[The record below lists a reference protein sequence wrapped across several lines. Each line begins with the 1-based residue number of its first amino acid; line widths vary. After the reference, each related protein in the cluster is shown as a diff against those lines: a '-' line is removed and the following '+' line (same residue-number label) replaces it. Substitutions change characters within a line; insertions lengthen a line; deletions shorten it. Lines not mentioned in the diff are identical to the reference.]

1 MEPDE
6 GGSRSSSS
14 RGVDWPAQVIELDR
28 CAGVQVGRE
37 NDQTSAYR
45 VTLPRAAFR
54 SPEALAETLLSRDA
68 PWSRDRFIHDARPDP
83 SSAVGRGYRSSSSG
97 IIEDPRGDTLVIVRD
112 SRGVQIGDR
121 NRQRN
126 EFRIRVSDTA
136 VRADRVG
143 MTRER
148 ERCISRLLED
158 PRDRAAARRLAED
171 LERAARTELM
181 ADLTARVRDL
191 IGKPEISR
199 WSGRFR
205 DLVGRQI
212 GGPRNRARVQV
223 QVRVS
228 KFDTHALERHLR
240 ETAARL
246 PRLRT
251 SDLGIQHPA
260 RDTPRTARDTPRTA
274 RDTPRTARDTPRT
287 ARDTPRTDGA
297 RRRDLRPGRG
307 FR

>member
-14 RGVDWPAQVIELDR
+14 RGVDRPVRVIELDR

-37 NDQTSAYR
+37 NDQFSAYR

-68 PWSRDRFIHDARPDP
+68 PWSRDRFIHDACPDP
-83 SSAVGRGYRSSSSG
+83 RSVAGRGYRSTSSG

-136 VRADRVG
+136 VHADKVG

-148 ERCISRLLED
+148 ERYISRLCED
-158 PRDRAAARRLAED
+158 PRDRTAARRLAED

-181 ADLTARVRDL
+181 ADLTARVRHL
-191 IGKPEISR
+191 IGKPEVSR
-199 WSGRFR
+199 WSGKFR
-205 DLVGRQI
+205 NLVGRQI

-223 QVRVS
+223 HVRVS

-251 SDLGIQHPA
+251 PDPGIQHSGREMRRIG
-260 RDTPRTARDTPRTA
+260 RDPPSTGREMRRIG
-274 RDTPRTARDTPRT
+274 
-287 ARDTPRTDGA
+287 DG
-297 RRRDLRPGRG
+297 RRRAIRPGRG

>member
-1 MEPDE
+1 MESDE

-14 RGVDWPAQVIELDR
+14 RGVDRPARVIELDR

-37 NDQTSAYR
+37 NRQFSAYR
-45 VTLPRAAFR
+45 VTLQRVAFR

-68 PWSRDRFIHDARPDP
+68 PWSRDGFIHDARPDP
-83 SSAVGRGYRSSSSG
+83 RSVAGRGYRSSSSG

-126 EFRIRVSDTA
+126 TFRIRVIDTA
-136 VRADRVG
+136 VRAERVG

-148 ERCISRLLED
+148 ERYILRLHED
-158 PRDRAAARRLAED
+158 PRDRTAARRLAEN
-171 LERAARTELM
+171 LECAARTELV
-181 ADLTARVRDL
+181 ADLTARVRDR

-205 DLVGRQI
+205 NLVGRQI
-212 GGPRNRARVQV
+212 GGPRNRARVRV
-223 QVRVS
+223 RVRVS

-246 PRLRT
+246 SPLRT
-251 SDLGIQHPA
+251 PDHGMQHHGRDTSRIRRNTSRIR
-260 RDTPRTARDTPRTA
+260 RDTPRIGDAH
-274 RDTPRTARDTPRT
+274 
-287 ARDTPRTDGA
+287 
-297 RRRDLRPGRG
+297 RRAFRPGRG
-307 FR
+307 SR

>member
-1 MEPDE
+1 MEPDD

-14 RGVDWPAQVIELDR
+14 RGVDRLARVIELDR
-28 CAGVQVGRE
+28 CAGVQIGRE
-37 NDQTSAYR
+37 NDQSSAYR

-54 SPEALAETLLSRDA
+54 SPQALAETLLSRDA

-83 SSAVGRGYRSSSSG
+83 RSVAGRGYRSSSSG
-97 IIEDPRGDTLVIVRD
+97 IIEDPHGDTLVIVRD
-112 SRGVQIGDR
+112 SRGVQIGNR

-126 EFRIRVSDTA
+126 EFRIRISDTA

-158 PRDRAAARRLAED
+158 PRDRTAARCLAED

-181 ADLTARVRDL
+181 ADLTGRVRDL
-191 IGKPEISR
+191 VGRPEISR
-199 WSGRFR
+199 WSGKFR
-205 DLVGRQI
+205 NLVGRQI

-223 QVRVS
+223 DVRVS
-228 KFDTHALERHLR
+228 KFDTRALERHLQ
-240 ETAARL
+240 EAAARL

-251 SDLGIQHPA
+251 SDRGIQHPGGDTSRIG
-260 RDTPRTARDTPRTA
+260 RDKPSIGREMRRID
-274 RDTPRTARDTPRT
+274 D
-287 ARDTPRTDGA
+287 A
-297 RRRDLRPGRG
+297 RRRAIRPGRG

>member
-1 MEPDE
+1 MEPDD

-14 RGVDWPAQVIELDR
+14 RGVDWPARVIELDR

-37 NDQTSAYR
+37 NDQSSAYR

-54 SPEALAETLLSRDA
+54 SPQALAETLLSRDA

-83 SSAVGRGYRSSSSG
+83 GSVAGRGYRSSSSG

-112 SRGVQIGDR
+112 SRGVQIGNR

-126 EFRIRVSDTA
+126 EFRVRVSDTA

-148 ERCISRLLED
+148 ERYISRLLED
-158 PRDRAAARRLAED
+158 PRDRTAARRLAED

-181 ADLTARVRDL
+181 ADLTGRVRDL
-191 IGKPEISR
+191 IGRAEISR
-199 WSGRFR
+199 WSGKFR
-205 DLVGRQI
+205 NLVGRQI

-223 QVRVS
+223 DVRVS
-228 KFDTHALERHLR
+228 KFDTRALERHLQ
-240 ETAARL
+240 EAAARL
-246 PRLRT
+246 PRPRT
-251 SDLGIQHPA
+251 SDRGTQH
-260 RDTPRTARDTPRTA
+260 RGGDTSRIGREIRRIGD
-274 RDTPRTARDTPRT
+274 
-287 ARDTPRTDGA
+287 A
-297 RRRDLRPGRG
+297 RRRPIRPGRG

>member
-14 RGVDWPAQVIELDR
+14 RGVDWPARVIELER

-37 NDQTSAYR
+37 NDQFSAYR

-54 SPEALAETLLSRDA
+54 SSEALAETLLSRDA

-83 SSAVGRGYRSSSSG
+83 RSVAGRGDRSSSSG

-126 EFRIRVSDTA
+126 KFRIRVSDTA
-136 VRADRVG
+136 VRADTVG

-148 ERCISRLLED
+148 ERYISRLHED
-158 PRDRAAARRLAED
+158 PRDRTAARRLAEN

-181 ADLTARVRDL
+181 ADLTARVRHL

-199 WSGRFR
+199 WSGKYADGSAKCPKAGFDRGNPRGHVGDGLPACESEPGAPPPHVYGRGHYFGADEADCPR
-205 DLVGRQI
+205 DVWPGREL
-212 GGPRNRARVQV
+212 A
-223 QVRVS
+223 
-228 KFDTHALERHLR
+228 FY
-240 ETAARL
+240 
-246 PRLRT
+246 
-251 SDLGIQHPA
+251 SDLRAPA
-260 RDTPRTARDTPRTA
+260 SVAPPRHGEKHSA
-274 RDTPRTARDTPRT
+274 
-287 ARDTPRTDGA
+287 DGE
-297 RRRDLRPGRG
+297 RQR
-307 FR
+307 